1 MANPNPEVW
10 GAPDTW
16 VNTNIMYTPNSYP
29 AIKAGKAK
37 VASFRNLY
45 NGIAQG
51 KFNYGV
57 DPIDNTVCPVGQ
69 DPAVSCFGK
78 MYVVGVNSI
87 PSTDVLN
94 PEVTNE
100 FEAPVNWCFTEN
112 GPGTQGWVIR
122 NYYTSSYKDTA
133 SSARWLP
140 NTGTINTDANRNAGV
155 CPFTYYQLKSLLLS
169 IKVLLIDGYS
179 DNYYGN
185 MPYSQS
191 GTWISLA
198 DWKANYPNRKAFRIK
213 FDINSVDN
221 ADPNTITYQNY
232 DTTFGNF
239 DTLSVALLD
248 GFELNKNDSTV
259 FYDYATFQI
268 EAKSRSFYLVND
280 INGNDD
286 VYVRHILMSIDK
298 FENATIRTT
307 KGTSNDHVYC
317 AWQEVPYTE
326 KNYETI
332 MKMVACFGV
341 PFTDTD
347 KLTFK
352 LDFTDNELCLP
363 VIDENGVSHGEYTRG
378 TANTTNDIYNAD
390 SVRDKNYDPTKPPK
404 PTDPNTY
411 SITTGF
417 NTVGA
422 VASTTKAYVVNGAA
436 LVGLSGEL
444 WSIVGK
450 LVTNPEDMGNL
461 ENLALDAFLTHNPID
476 AIVSVKKF
484 PLLNIPHGENL
495 INVKLGKY
503 TTSAGGYDLAMQ
515 QSRYNFTG
523 IPIFPKFG
531 NCFLDYSPY
540 TKMQLY
546 VPFCGTIDIDAA
558 DFMGRTLSVEMCIDF
573 TTGAVT
579 AYVLANQL
587 VVTSLTGNCA
597 VDIPI
602 TGTEQATVNSAL
614 QSATIAERQARHKT
628 IMTNWGVVTHPIKT
642 ITSPLKTLSSTID
655 PALNLAQREYE
666 LTHINTPLRQ
676 IGQASPLNAWE
687 LEFVCRL
694 IIYYPD
700 GECIQFNAT
709 NEPRLIDAK
718 VQAFGAVNGFATV
731 ETDTLSNF
739 TGFTQV
745 SDVDLTG
752 ISATDTE
759 KGMILN
765 LLQTG
770 VYL

>member
-1 MANPNPEVW
+1 MANPNVDVW
-10 GAPDTW
+10 GAPETW
-16 VNTNIMYTPNSYP
+16 LDQNIMQTENSYP
-29 AIKAGKAK
+29 ALKAGKAK

-45 NGIAQG
+45 NGIGQG
-51 KFNYGV
+51 KFNFGV

-69 DPAVSCFGK
+69 DPVASCFGK

-94 PEVTNE
+94 PEVIKE
-100 FEAPVNWCFTEN
+100 FDTPVNWCFTEN
-112 GPGTQGWVIR
+112 GAGTQGWSIR
-122 NYYTSSYKDTA
+122 NYVISCYTDAA
-133 SSARWLP
+133 SSSRWLP
-140 NTGTINTDANRNAGV
+140 NTGTINTDTNRNAGV
-155 CPFTYYQLKSLLLS
+155 CPFTYYHLKSLLLT
-169 IKVLLIDGYS
+169 IKVQLIDGYS
-179 DNYYGN
+179 DGDYGY
-185 MPYSQS
+185 MPYSS
-191 GTWISLA
+191 GAQWVTLA
-198 DWKANYPNRKAFRIK
+198 DWKNNYPTKKVYRIK
-213 FDINSVDN
+213 FDINSVHV
-221 ADPNTITYQNY
+221 ADTTNITYQN
-232 DTTFGNF
+232 TSSNMPNF
-239 DTLSVALLD
+239 CTVSVALLD
-248 GFELNKNDSTV
+248 GLELIKNDNTV

-268 EAKSRSFYLVND
+268 ESKSQSFDLVNT
-280 INGNDD
+280 IHGSNDAFA
-286 VYVRHILMSIDK
+286 RHIFLAIDK

-307 KGTSNDHVYC
+307 KGTSDNYVYC
-317 AWQEVPYTE
+317 AWQEIPYTE
-326 KNYETI
+326 KNYEAI
-332 MKMVACFGV
+332 MQMVACFGV
-341 PFTDTD
+341 PFTDTN
-347 KLTFK
+347 KLSFK
-352 LDFTDNELCLP
+352 LDYTDNELCLP
-363 VIDENGVSHGEYTRG
+363 VIDENGVAHGEYTRG

-411 SITTGF
+411 SITTRF
-417 NTVGA
+417 NTVGV

-436 LVGLSGEL
+436 LIGLSGEL

-450 LVTNPEDMGNL
+450 LVTNPEDMTNL
-461 ENLALDAFLTHNPID
+461 DNLALDAFLTHNPID

-484 PLLNIPHGENL
+484 PLLTVPHGENL

-515 QSRYNFTG
+515 QARYNFTG

-628 IMTNWGVVTHPIKT
+628 IMTNWGVLTHPIKT
-642 ITSPLKTLSSTID
+642 ATSPLKTLSSTID

-666 LTHINTPLRQ
+666 LTHINMPLRQ

-687 LEFVCRL
+687 LEFCCRL

-745 SDVDLTG
+745 SDADLTG
-752 ISATDTE
+752 VSATDTE